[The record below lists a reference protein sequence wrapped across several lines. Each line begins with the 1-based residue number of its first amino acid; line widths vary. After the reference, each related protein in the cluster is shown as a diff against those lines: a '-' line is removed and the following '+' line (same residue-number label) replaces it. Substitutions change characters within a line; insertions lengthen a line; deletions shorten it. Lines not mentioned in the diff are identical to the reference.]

1 MIAWEEQAYEFLRVK
16 MCFVGSRVEIRHF
29 RLRKGNGKENF
40 ASFLSRTKN
49 YKGNSSLVYNLMGRQ
64 NFTLKRFL

>member
-1 MIAWEEQAYEFLRVK
+1 